1 MVQVLIV
8 GGNSLVSKEIASLE
22 LSNGYKVFCT
32 VNQNSTR
39 ILESCDIISLES
51 AFKMSFERVYL
62 IAANI
67 PYGNFSEVTD
77 DLVKSNID
85 LPRVISERFPSSKLI
100 YSSSVSVFG
109 NQINI
114 TDESPL
120 TPTDAYGVSKAVAE
134 IIVKR
139 HAKYAILRLSSIY
152 GDGINDKGFV
162 TRVLSQAREGEIM
175 IFGNGER
182 TQNYVHY
189 KTAGELLVAMGND
202 EKSQIFNCILEKSI
216 SNISI
221 AKALKKINPLIEI
234 KLEGEDLSSS
244 SNFEVV
250 NPSNYYKLFTFEPL
264 ISYIQNNL

>member
-8 GGNSLVSKEIASLE
+8 GGNSLVSKEIALLE
-22 LSNGYKVFCT
+22 LSKDCKVFCII
-32 VNQNSTR
+32 NKNSSR
-39 ILESCDIISLES
+39 VPKSCAIISLES
-51 AFKMSFERVYL
+51 AMNMSFERVYL

-67 PYGNFSEVTD
+67 PYGNFNEVTE

-85 LPRVISERFPSSKLI
+85 LPRVISEKFPSSKLI
-100 YSSSVSVFG
+100 YSSSVAVFG

-114 TDESPL
+114 SDESQL

-134 IIVKR
+134 TIVKR
-139 HAKYAILRLSSIY
+139 HAKYAILRLPSIY
-152 GDGINDKGFV
+152 GEEINDKGFV
-162 TRVLSQAREGEIM
+162 PRILRQAREGEIM
-175 IFGNGER
+175 IFGSGER

-189 KTAGELLVAMGND
+189 KTAGELLVAIGSD

-216 SNISI
+216 SNISL
-221 AKALKKINPLIEI
+221 AKALKKIKPSIEI
-234 KLEGEDLSSS
+234 TYQGEDFTSS

-250 NPSNYYKLFTFEPL
+250 NPSNYYNLFTFEPL